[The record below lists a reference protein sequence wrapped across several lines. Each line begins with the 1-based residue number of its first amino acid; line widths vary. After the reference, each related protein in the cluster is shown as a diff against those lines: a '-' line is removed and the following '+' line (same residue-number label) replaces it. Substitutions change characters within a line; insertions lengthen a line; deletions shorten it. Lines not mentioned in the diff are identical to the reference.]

1 MFENLKNHI
10 LADAAKKKEENRFYI
25 ENGYCANW
33 AAENQ
38 KFSDEGIKRYCTAAR
53 WEAYQAEKISREKI
67 VCLTVA
73 RMEKQLAK
81 QTAAKIKKLE
91 TAAAAGDLISVSIS
105 VEWKKGSMG
114 YNPTATVTIHD
125 GDGFHQYTGKAGGYG
140 YDKETAAVGEAL
152 NQAASVQK
160 MLYQAKEN
168 ALATF
173 TPDQIAATKKGY
185 VVESNRDF
193 IAYGAGYGVLPYF
206 EGGVGMSSFESVF
219 NKCGFLLTG
228 RNWGKRFDTYFFE
241 RKEV

>member
-10 LADAAKKKEENRFYI
+10 AADATQKKEENRFYI
-25 ENGYCANW
+25 ENGYCTNW

-38 KFSDEGIKRYCTAAR
+38 KASDEGIKRYCTGTR
-53 WEAYQAEKISREKI
+53 WDAYQAGKISREKI
-67 VCLTVA
+67 VDLTIS
-73 RMEKQLAK
+73 RMEKQVDK
-81 QTAAKIKKLE
+81 QTAAKLEKLE
-91 TAAAAGDLISVSIS
+91 TAAAAGNLISVAIS

-125 GDGFHQYTGKAGGYG
+125 GDGFHQYTGRAGGYG

-152 NQAASVQK
+152 NQAASVRK

-168 ALATF
+168 ALTTF

-219 NKCGFLLTG
+219 NKCGFRLTG

-241 RKEV
+241 KVEG